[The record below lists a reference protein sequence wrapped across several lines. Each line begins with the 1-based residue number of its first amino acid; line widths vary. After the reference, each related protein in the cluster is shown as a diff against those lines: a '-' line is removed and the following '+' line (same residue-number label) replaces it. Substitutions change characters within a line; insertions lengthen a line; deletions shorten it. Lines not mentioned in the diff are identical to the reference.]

1 MFFKPIFDRRSLEV
15 RNSEIENENFI
26 VKEVSVSQVT
36 SVTTRL
42 GTFNL
47 IKTNCKIFQ
56 WKKM

>member
-26 VKEVSVSQVT
+26 VKEVSVSQIT
-36 SVTTRL
+36 SVTTLL

-47 IKTNCKIFQ
+47 IRTYCTKFKI
-56 WKKM
+56 